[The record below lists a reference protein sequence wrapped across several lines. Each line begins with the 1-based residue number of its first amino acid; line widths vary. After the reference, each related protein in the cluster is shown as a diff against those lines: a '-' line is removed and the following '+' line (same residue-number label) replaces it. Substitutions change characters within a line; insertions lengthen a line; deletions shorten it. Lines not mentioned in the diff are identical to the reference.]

1 MRISRGGTGVLPV
14 TLSGPVTRRTPVP
27 PTLQSGNIHPPNGV
41 EFIVSDGQS
50 ISVNFAR
57 EMPIFPLEAV
67 VLLPQQVL
75 PLHIFEERYRQMIGR
90 CLDGSGQ
97 LAIAVVREGV
107 EDTSGN
113 PPVQPAVCVAQIVQ
127 HETLPDG
134 RYNVLLQ
141 GVCRARIHRELP
153 PTTERLYRAAFL
165 EPVGEPNPDSDHL
178 FALREWI
185 EAELS
190 DGPLKQMAV
199 AEHVVE
205 YVRNEEVPN
214 SAVLELVS
222 FALLTDPALRYR
234 LLSEGDLDERAAI
247 VRAELADLSRLISL
261 AQSQNSKDWP
271 KGCSWN

>member
-1 MRISRGGTGVLPV
+1 M
-14 TLSGPVTRRTPVP
+14 
-27 PTLQSGNIHPPNGV
+27 
-41 EFIVSDGQS
+41 SDGQS
-50 ISVNFAR
+50 ISVNFSR
-57 EMPIFPLEAV
+57 EMPLFPLDAV

-97 LAIAVVREGV
+97 LAVAVVREGA
-107 EDTSGN
+107 EDLPGN
-113 PPVQPAVCVAQIVQ
+113 PPVRPAVCVAQIVQ
-127 HETLPDG
+127 HESLPDG

-141 GVCRARIHRELP
+141 GVCRAKINKELLP
-153 PTTERLYRAAFL
+153 NTDRLYRAAYL

-185 EAELS
+185 ESELS
-190 DGPLKQMAV
+190 QGPLKHMAV

-205 YVRNEEVPN
+205 YVRNEDVPN

-222 FALLTDPALRYR
+222 FALLTDPGLRYR
-234 LLSEGDLDERAAI
+234 LLAEGDLDRRALI
-247 VRAELADLSRLISL
+247 VRAELQDLAKLISL
-261 AQSQNSKDWP
+261 AELQRSEDWP

>member
-1 MRISRGGTGVLPV
+1 M
-14 TLSGPVTRRTPVP
+14 
-27 PTLQSGNIHPPNGV
+27 
-41 EFIVSDGQS
+41 SDGQS

-75 PLHIFEERYRQMIGR
+75 PLHIFETRYRQMIGR
-90 CLDGSGQ
+90 CLDGAGQ

-113 PPVQPAVCVAQIVQ
+113 PPVHPAVCVAQIVQ

-141 GVCRARIHRELP
+141 GVCRARIIRELP
-153 PTTERLYRAAFL
+153 PTTDRLYRAAYL

-178 FALREWI
+178 YALREWI

-190 DGPLKQMAV
+190 EGPLKQMAV

-214 SAVLELVS
+214 AAVLELVS

-247 VRAELADLSRLISL
+247 VRAELADLAKLISL
-261 AQSQNSKDWP
+261 AESQKSRDWP